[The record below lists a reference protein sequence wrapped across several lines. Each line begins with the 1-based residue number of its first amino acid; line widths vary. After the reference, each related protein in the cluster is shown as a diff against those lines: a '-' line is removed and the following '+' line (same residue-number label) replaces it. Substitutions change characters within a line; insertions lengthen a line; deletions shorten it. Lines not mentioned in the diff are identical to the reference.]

1 MPQPVIFGDP
11 SSIMVRGILIVLT
24 EKCIPYRLAEESE
37 QPRGDLGEQLPGETV
52 IEHGGFLVRGAESI
66 LRYVDEALPGAR
78 LQPEAPRQ
86 RARMNRAL
94 EIFFR
99 EAVPVLG
106 GEILRRN
113 LASAFT
119 DEWISPDLPETV
131 ARLARRAVGRLSEV
145 LDGGP
150 FFAGDMF
157 TLADAAV
164 APLFAY
170 LMPLPEGEALIA
182 RASPLGSWWG
192 RMLERDSL
200 RRTKPENG
208 VFAMLLP
215 GA

>member
-1 MPQPVIFGDP
+1 
-11 SSIMVRGILIVLT
+11 
-24 EKCIPYRLAEESE
+24 
-37 QPRGDLGEQLPGETV
+37 
-52 IEHGGFLVRGAESI
+52 
-66 LRYVDEALPGAR
+66 
-78 LQPEAPRQ
+78 
-86 RARMNRAL
+86 
-94 EIFFR
+94 
-99 EAVPVLG
+99 
-106 GEILRRN
+106 
-113 LASAFT
+113 
-119 DEWISPDLPETV
+119 
-131 ARLARRAVGRLSEV
+131 LARRAVGRLSEV

-182 RASPLGSWWG
+182 RAFRLRSWWG

>member
-11 SSIMVRGILIVLT
+11 SSIIVRGILIVLT
-24 EKCIPYRLAEESE
+24 EKGIPYRLAEESE
-37 QPRGDLGEQLPGETV
+37 QPGGDLGEQLPGETV

-113 LASAFT
+113 LASA
-119 DEWISPDLPETV
+119 IH
-131 ARLARRAVGRLSEV
+131 RRVDIVR
-145 LDGGP
+145 
-150 FFAGDMF
+150 FAGERGA
-157 TLADAAV
+157 LGAASSRPPV
-164 APLFAY
+164 GGAGWRPLFRRRY
-170 LMPLPEGEALIA
+170 VYA
-182 RASPLGSWWG
+182 R
-192 RMLERDSL
+192 
-200 RRTKPENG
+200 
-208 VFAMLLP
+208 
-215 GA
+215 